1 MRCGKLIKR
10 VLGAILV
17 IVLALG
23 LFIACAF
30 GYCQFMHWYRHQA
43 VYEVVVSSDS
53 VLMDG
58 VAVQVGS
65 WGSLE
70 DGMDGVKSM
79 REVLRADSDIRKSV
93 LRFKMTPDL
102 PLKDFVRVGWEA
114 HEFCRVREME
124 IACGEVSVPMNWACT
139 ECQRAGE
146 GRLICLTDDKLVV
159 YESDEAF
166 FDEDRMAQYSH
177 RSIDPGSVDE
187 GALRSLL
194 TSGRGDAG
202 ALHVYLCVPYEW
214 TAGKLVLWCRRLMR
228 CGFRSLYV
236 YVDYRGEMKDIPRSF
251 RYQAL
256 GRSLDGIR
264 SCLRAVRTPME
275 RHYCMRLLSRLL
287 DRRKPDDP
295 WDKYD
300 VRRFFAGLASPGRG
314 RASVVRIRPR
324 DRRTASRVRSII
336 TSRARNPAARTSS
349 GGCPLTSGG
358 ILLAARC

>member
-194 TSGRGDAG
+194 TSGRGGEEQLLSPAENVG
-202 ALHVYLCVPYEW
+202 GVGLCY
-214 TAGKLVLWCRRLMR
+214 
-228 CGFRSLYV
+228 GFVNS
-236 YVDYRGEMKDIPRSF
+236 DKKTGRSF
-251 RYQAL
+251 PWRFL
-256 GRSLDGIR
+256 FDDGH
-264 SCLRAVRTPME
+264 CLKE
-275 RHYCMRLLSRLL
+275 
-287 DRRKPDDP
+287 
-295 WDKYD
+295 
-300 VRRFFAGLASPGRG
+300 
-314 RASVVRIRPR
+314 VVPIFQ
-324 DRRTASRVRSII
+324 
-336 TSRARNPAARTSS
+336 
-349 GGCPLTSGG
+349 GH
-358 ILLAARC
+358 